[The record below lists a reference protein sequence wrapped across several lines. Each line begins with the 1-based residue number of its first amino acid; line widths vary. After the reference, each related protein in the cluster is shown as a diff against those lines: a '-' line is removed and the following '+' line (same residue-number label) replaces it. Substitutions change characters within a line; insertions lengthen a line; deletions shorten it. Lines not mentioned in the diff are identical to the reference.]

1 MMQAFQAN
9 LCSRA
14 ADLVSSKC
22 LTSVQEAEPSQQL
35 LRNQEARLGTRAEYR
50 CQLIPFCC
58 PSFSSQAF
66 SELLWFFLGY
76 WEKSTIL
83 NIMGIS

>member
-22 LTSVQEAEPSQQL
+22 LTSAQEAGPSQQL
-35 LRNQEARLGTRAEYR
+35 LRNQEAWLGTRAASR
-50 CQLIPFCC
+50 CQLTP
-58 PSFSSQAF
+58 
-66 SELLWFFLGY
+66 LLPGLLRTVVVLSRQQK
-76 WEKSTIL
+76 KSTQQ
-83 NIMGIS
+83 GSSWD

>member
-22 LTSVQEAEPSQQL
+22 LTSVQEAEPSHQL
-35 LRNQEARLGTRAEYR
+35 LRNQWLGTRAEYG
-50 CQLIPFCC
+50 CQLIP
-58 PSFSSQAF
+58 
-66 SELLWFFLGY
+66 L
-76 WEKSTIL
+76 
-83 NIMGIS
+83 